1 MQTLRRQRKQQF
13 EKILLEEKIYSTS
26 QEDRERL
33 LSKLLDAAESRTEAQ
48 EKPAYSI
55 GTEPL
60 SWELYNAIKDTKY
73 IGKATRIKMRE
84 VLENNLGKE
93 ETMRNKQWDLAHDFP
108 PDLASI
114 VDKLERGLGLRNMK
128 RDDRAQEVY
137 RWIIEQE
144 KAGKSL
150 KVFITW
156 ALDAERAR
164 YVGKYKN
171 NPEAIKIDFQLAFTN
186 QQRSSAD
193 EILI

>member
-1 MQTLRRQRKQQF
+1 MK
-13 EKILLEEKIYSTS
+13 
-26 QEDRERL
+26 
-33 LSKLLDAAESRTEAQ
+33 
-48 EKPAYSI
+48 I
-55 GTEPL
+55 GTEQIKHKILPKL
-60 SWELYNAIKDTKY
+60 KKYKAHLTGVKYGDFADELADEI
-73 IGKATRIKMRE
+73 IE
-84 VLENNLGKE
+84 LLGDD
-93 ETMRNKQWDLAHDFP
+93 MRNKQWDLAHDFP
-108 PDLASI
+108 AELAAI
-114 VDKLERGLGLRNMK
+114 VEKLERGLGLRNMK
-128 RDDRAQEVY
+128 RDERAQEVY